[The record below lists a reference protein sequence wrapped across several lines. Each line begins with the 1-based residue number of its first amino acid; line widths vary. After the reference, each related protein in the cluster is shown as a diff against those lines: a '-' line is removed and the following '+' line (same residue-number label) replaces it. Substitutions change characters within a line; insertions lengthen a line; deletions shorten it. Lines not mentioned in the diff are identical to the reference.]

1 MSIAPVNPVFEVK
14 LSPLGDTA
22 IIVELG
28 SAIDRKTHERVQ
40 ALSSYLR
47 REPFPGLIELVP
59 AYVTLT
65 IFYDPMKLLAP
76 LAEHNW
82 NPQAEAAA
90 SPYEWV
96 CQLLLDIVS
105 KLDNE
110 QAAAPRIITLPV
122 CYGGELG
129 PDLAAVAEHSGLSV
143 SEVIAM
149 HAARPYLVHMVGFA
163 PGFPYLG
170 GLPEQIATP
179 RRSTPRL
186 RIEPGSVGIG
196 GKQTGVYPIVSPG
209 GWQIIGRTPVAL
221 FRPAHEQPSLL
232 RAGDQVNFEPISHE
246 AFIAWE
252 EQA

>member
-40 ALSSYLR
+40 ALSTYLQ
-47 REPFPGLIELVP
+47 REPFPGFIELVP

-76 LAEHNW
+76 LAENNW
-82 NPQAEAAA
+82 NSQAEAAA

-96 CQLLLDIVS
+96 CQLLTDMVS
-105 KLDNE
+105 KLEGE
-110 QAAAPRIITLPV
+110 QAAAPRIVTLPV

-129 PDLAAVAEHSGLSV
+129 PDLAAVAEHSGLSEK
-143 SEVIAM
+143 EVIAL
-149 HAARPYLVHMVGFA
+149 HAAQPYLVHMVGFA

-170 GLPEQIATP
+170 GLPGRIATP
-179 RRSTPRL
+179 RRSMPRL

-196 GKQTGVYPIVSPG
+196 GNQTGVYPIVSPG
-209 GWQIIGRTPVAL
+209 GWQIIGRTPLAL
-221 FRPAHEQPSLL
+221 FRPSHEQPSLL
-232 RAGDQVNFEPISHE
+232 QAGDQVYFEPISYE
-246 AFIAWE
+246 AFMAWE